1 MSKLSDSQP
10 TNLNQLNVVSFD
22 VSFSRMTAVQYFC
35 QRISLPTV
43 VLGETNE
50 PSPFM
55 NLPLEGDT
63 LTFEALSLSFI
74 VDEDLKN
81 YIEIYNWMTALG
93 FPREYGQFSALQEAS
108 TISESE
114 SKYSDMSILLHTN
127 KSNPNYQIKFTDVFP
142 TSLSA
147 VQFDT
152 TASSLDPIVVDATF
166 SFQGMFNIEK
176 IVRPTP

>member
-63 LTFEALSLSFI
+63 LTYESLTLSFI
-74 VDEDLKN
+74 VDEDLQN
-81 YIEIYNWMTALG
+81 YIEVYNWLTALG
-93 FPREYGQFSALQEAS
+93 FPREYSQFAALQEPSAVS
-108 TISESE
+108 KLL
-114 SKYSDMSILLHTN
+114 SKYSDLTISLYTN
-127 KSNPNYQIKFTDVFP
+127 KSNPNYRIRFTDCFP
-142 TSLSA
+142 TSLSSI
-147 VQFDT
+147 QFDST
-152 TASSLDPIVVDATF
+152 PTGMDPIIVDATF
-166 SFQGMFNIEK
+166 NFRGMFDIEK
-176 IVRPTP
+176 VT

>member
-50 PSPFM
+50 PSQFM

-74 VDEDLKN
+74 VDEDLQN
-81 YIEIYNWMTALG
+81 YIEIYNWLTALG
-93 FPREYGQFSALQEAS
+93 FPREYSQFAILQEPSAAS
-108 TISESE
+108 KTL
-114 SKYSDMSILLHTN
+114 SKYSDLSLVVHTN
-127 KSNPNYQIKFTDVFP
+127 KSNPNYKIKFTDVFP
-142 TSLSA
+142 TSISSI
-147 VQFDT
+147 QFDAT
-152 TASSLDPIVVDATF
+152 PTGMDPIVVDATF
-166 SFQGMFNIEK
+166 N
-176 IVRPTP
+176 

>member
-74 VDEDLKN
+74 VDEDLQN
-81 YIEIYNWMTALG
+81 YIEIYNWLTALG
-93 FPREYGQFSALQEAS
+93 FPREYSQFAILQEPSAAS
-108 TISESE
+108 KTL
-114 SKYSDMSILLHTN
+114 SKYSDLSLVVHTN
-127 KSNPNYQIKFTDVFP
+127 KSNPNYKIKFTDVFP
-142 TSLSA
+142 TSISSI
-147 VQFDT
+147 QFDAT
-152 TASSLDPIVVDATF
+152 PTGMDPIVVDATF
-166 SFQGMFNIEK
+166 NFRGMFDITK
-176 IVRPTP
+176 II

>member
-10 TNLNQLNVVSFD
+10 TNLNHLNVVSFD

-35 QRISLPTV
+35 QRVSLPTV

-74 VDEDLKN
+74 VDEDLQN
-81 YIEIYNWMTALG
+81 YIEIYNWLTALG
-93 FPREYGQFSALQEAS
+93 FPREYGQFSALQDAS
-108 TISESE
+108 TVSESE

-142 TSLSA
+142 TSISSI
-147 VQFDT
+147 QFDAT
-152 TASSLDPIVVDATF
+152 PTGMDPIVVDATF
-166 SFQGMFNIEK
+166 NFRGMFDITK
-176 IVRPTP
+176 II

>member
-50 PSPFM
+50 PSPFL

-74 VDEDLKN
+74 VDEDLQN
-81 YIEIYNWMTALG
+81 YIEIYNWLTALG
-93 FPREYGQFSALQEAS
+93 FPRDYSQFAILQEPSAAS
-108 TISESE
+108 KTL
-114 SKYSDMSILLHTN
+114 SKYSDLSLVVHTN
-127 KSNPNYQIKFTDVFP
+127 KSNPNYKIKFTDVFP
-142 TSLSA
+142 TSISSI
-147 VQFDT
+147 QFDAT
-152 TASSLDPIVVDATF
+152 PTGMDPIVVDATF
-166 SFQGMFNIEK
+166 NFRGMFDITK
-176 IVRPTP
+176 II

>member
-35 QRISLPTV
+35 QRVSLPTV

-74 VDEDLKN
+74 VDEDLQN
-81 YIEIYNWMTALG
+81 YIEIYNWLTALG
-93 FPREYGQFSALQEAS
+93 FPRDYSQFAILQEPSAAS
-108 TISESE
+108 KTL
-114 SKYSDMSILLHTN
+114 SKYSDLSLVVHTN
-127 KSNPNYQIKFTDVFP
+127 KSNPNYKIKFTDVFP
-142 TSLSA
+142 TSLSSI
-147 VQFDT
+147 QFDAT
-152 TASSLDPIVVDATF
+152 PTGMDPIVVDATF
-166 SFQGMFNIEK
+166 NFRGMFDITK
-176 IVRPTP
+176 II

>member
-74 VDEDLKN
+74 VDEDLQN
-81 YIEIYNWMTALG
+81 YIEIYNWLTALG
-93 FPREYGQFSALQEAS
+93 FPREYSQFAILQEPSAAS
-108 TISESE
+108 KTL
-114 SKYSDMSILLHTN
+114 SKYSDLSLVVHTN
-127 KSNPNYQIKFTDVFP
+127 KSNPNYKIKFTDVFP
-142 TSLSA
+142 TSISSI
-147 VQFDT
+147 QFDAT
-152 TASSLDPIVVDATF
+152 PTGMDPIVVDATF
-166 SFQGMFNIEK
+166 NFRGMFDIEK
-176 IVRPTP
+176 II